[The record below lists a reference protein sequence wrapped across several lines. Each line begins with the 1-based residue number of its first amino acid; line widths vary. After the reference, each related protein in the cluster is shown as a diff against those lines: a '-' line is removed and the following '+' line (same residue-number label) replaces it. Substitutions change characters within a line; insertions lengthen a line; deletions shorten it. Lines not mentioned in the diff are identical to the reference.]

1 MYCTITFTLP
11 AYFFDNSIV
20 GQDQSM
26 PIELQDSW
34 RGNNARTAP
43 HIYINIIFI
52 SAPIFSLLPNKKV
65 IFQEKKHFSS
75 ARIFSSQPNKTQK
88 HQNKTK
94 IQQSIPYS
102 STIIHEIEQ
111 EHQKSNLE

>member
-1 MYCTITFTLP
+1 MLP
-11 AYFFDNSIV
+11 AYFF
-20 GQDQSM
+20 GRDQSM

-43 HIYINIIFI
+43 HIYIYIYIIFI

-75 ARIFSSQPNKTQK
+75 ATIFSSQPNKTQK
-88 HQNKTK
+88 LQNKTK

-111 EHQKSNLE
+111 EHQKSNLEYYQIKSRK